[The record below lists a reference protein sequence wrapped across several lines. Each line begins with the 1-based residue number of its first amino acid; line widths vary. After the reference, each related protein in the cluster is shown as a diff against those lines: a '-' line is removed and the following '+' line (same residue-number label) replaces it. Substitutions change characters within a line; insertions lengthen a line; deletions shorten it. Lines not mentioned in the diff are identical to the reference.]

1 MRVSEVRYER
11 TFNLGDYE
19 NVKLAA
25 TVEVDEGDDPADAW
39 ALAKAEVA
47 AQAKPVL
54 DWRDK
59 RRKFEVEHVV
69 DGLPAHLREPVKAM
83 LSMGNRATMEHHNG
97 NGKE

>member
-19 NVKLAA
+19 NVKMAA
-25 TVEVDEGDDPADAW
+25 TVDLDEGDDPADAW

-59 RRKFEVEHVV
+59 KRVTEAQHVV

-83 LSMGNRATMEHHNG
+83 IASTNRTIGLDE
-97 NGKE
+97 KE

>member
-11 TFNLGDYE
+11 TFNLDNYE
-19 NVKLAA
+19 SMKVAA
-25 TVEVDEGDDPADAW
+25 SVEIDDGDDPAEAW

-59 RRKFEVEHVV
+59 KRVTEAQHVV
-69 DGLPAHLREPVKAM
+69 DGLPAHLREPVRAM
-83 LSMGNRATMEHHNG
+83 VSTTMGRVEHNG